1 MKKSIRHDS
10 LSIEVRFVKKVI
22 ENILE
27 EEKKARDRVEKARER
42 AKQIRLEAET
52 KSQQILD
59 DARIKGME
67 ESKALLAKAEEEAQ
81 KQKEEEL
88 QKARQQSQSI
98 WTDKKEVIEQT
109 VEILYRMVL
118 GKDIDSG

>member
-1 MKKSIRHDS
+1 MKK
-10 LSIEVRFVKKVI
+10 VV

-27 EEKKARDRVEKARER
+27 EEMKARERVEKAREK

-59 DARIKGME
+59 NTRKNGME
-67 ESKALLAKAEEEAQ
+67 ESKALLVRAEEEAQ
-81 KQKEEEL
+81 NQKEKEL
-88 QKARQQSQSI
+88 QKAHRQSQSI
-98 WTDKKEVIEQT
+98 RTDKKIVIEQT

-118 GKDIDSG
+118 GKDIDST

>member
-1 MKKSIRHDS
+1 M
-10 LSIEVRFVKKVI
+10 KKVI

>member
-1 MKKSIRHDS
+1 M
-10 LSIEVRFVKKVI
+10 KKVI
-22 ENILE
+22 EDILE
-27 EEKKARDRVEKARER
+27 EEMKARERVEKAREK

-59 DARIKGME
+59 DTRKTGME

-81 KQKEEEL
+81 KQKEQEL
-88 QKARQQSQSI
+88 QKARRQSQSI
-98 WTDKKEVIEQT
+98 WTDKKKVIEQT

-118 GKDIDSG
+118 GKDFDSR